1 MHKRITL
8 VPALF
13 MALALFAPMS
23 VAQKPVEFTLSDLDG
38 KGHPLSSVRGKW
50 VVLNFW
56 ATWCPPCLEEMPDL
70 DRFHNQHKDKDA
82 VVWGINYEDI
92 DVKELREFVAEL
104 KITYPILQGTD
115 NLEKLLEPLNGLP
128 TTFLI
133 NPQGQLV
140 ASVEGPVTPESI
152 EQFIQGYEQP

>member
-1 MHKRITL
+1 MRKRYSFLSIL
-8 VPALF
+8 I
-13 MALALFAPMS
+13 LALTLATPTG
-23 VAQKPVEFTLSDLDG
+23 AAENTVEMTLNDLDG
-38 KGHPLSSVRGKW
+38 KAHQLSSLRGKW

-70 DRFHNQHKDKDA
+70 DRFHTRHKDKDA

-92 DVKELREFVAEL
+92 DVKELREFVTEL

-115 NLEKLLEPLNGLP
+115 DLEKLLEPLNGLP
-128 TTFLI
+128 TTFVI